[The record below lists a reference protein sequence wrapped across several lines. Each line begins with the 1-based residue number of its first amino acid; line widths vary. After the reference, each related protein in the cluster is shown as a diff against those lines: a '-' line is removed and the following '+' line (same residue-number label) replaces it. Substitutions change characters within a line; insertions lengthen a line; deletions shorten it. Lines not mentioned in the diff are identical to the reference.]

1 MNIMAERKEDDSKNL
16 RTLAEK
22 LKEHEK
28 GDNLSN
34 GTIFPTSKWS
44 LKHIISSSNNQ

>member
-1 MNIMAERKEDDSKNL
+1 MAERNEDDSKNL

-28 GDNLSN
+28 GDNLIN
-34 GTIFPTSKWS
+34 GAFFPASKWS
-44 LKHIISSSNNQ
+44 LKHTISKSNGQ